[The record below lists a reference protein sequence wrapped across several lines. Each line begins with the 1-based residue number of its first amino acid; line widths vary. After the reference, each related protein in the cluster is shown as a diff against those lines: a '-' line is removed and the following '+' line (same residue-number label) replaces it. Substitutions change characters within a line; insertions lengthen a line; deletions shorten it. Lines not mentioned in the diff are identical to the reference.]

1 MAQKC
6 KCKRAK
12 KAKPKAK
19 PKITSKST
27 VTSKLEQGRIQY
39 QFYASTLTAIR
50 SCGHKCDEI

>member
-19 PKITSKST
+19 PKITSKAT
-27 VTSKLEQGRIQY
+27 VASKLEQGRIMY
-39 QFYASTLTAIR
+39 NF
-50 SCGHKCDEI
+50 